1 VRRAFFAIIGA
12 AAVALSACGSITS
25 AIPTVQVTLAS
36 GDEAFEAAYNGAA
49 NAYLANQ
56 ATMPAATKAQAKAL
70 LLKALSCTG
79 TPPICTGYVTDAHN
93 AALAGNAALEAAA
106 AGNVTAVATQVQ
118 GLIAGNGVTP

>member
-1 VRRAFFAIIGA
+1 MRRLFFAAAGVGA
-12 AAVALSACGSITS
+12 LVLAACGSITS
-25 AIPTVQVTLAS
+25 TVPTVQVTLAS

-49 NAYLANQ
+49 KAYLANQ

-70 LLKALSCTG
+70 LLKALSCAG
-79 TPPICTGYVTDAHN
+79 APPICTGYVTDAHN

-106 AGNVTAVATQVQ
+106 AGNVNAIATQVQ